1 MHLNIIEFSLNIS
14 VAIIMLGM
22 GLSLTIADFIRI
34 KEQPRSVAIGLFNQL
49 VLLPLIGFG
58 LIVAFGLKGEYAV
71 GLMLIAA
78 CPGGATSNLISNLAK
93 GDIGLSVTLTAFSS
107 LITVITIP
115 FIVNMALLKF
125 MSSDVVVQLP
135 YQSIFLKILLITVVP
150 IVIGMII
157 RFNREAFAIRM
168 EKPVKIAS
176 VLLMTAIIIGAV
188 AVNRDQLATVLPQIG
203 PAVIGLNILTM
214 LLGFFSGKLLKLNLK
229 QQVSISIECGI
240 QNGSL
245 ALAIVGMALTQYKE
259 LALVPA
265 TYGVLMFGIGGLFA
279 GYYANLVTKSEAMSH
294 V

>member
-22 GLSLTIADFIRI
+22 GLSLTLADFRRI
-34 KEQPRSVAIGLFNQL
+34 KEEPKSVALGLFNQL
-49 VLLPLIGFG
+49 IMLPLIGLG
-58 LIVAFGLKGEYAV
+58 LIMLLGLEGQYAV

-107 LITVITIP
+107 IITVITIP
-115 FIVNMALLKF
+115 FIVNFALLKF
-125 MSSDVVVQLP
+125 MSSDTVVQIP
-135 YQSIFLKILLITVVP
+135 YAQIFLKILLITVVP
-150 IVIGMII
+150 VAVGMLV
-157 RFNREAFAIRM
+157 RAKKEAFAIRM
-168 EKPVKIAS
+168 ENPVKIAS
-176 VLLMTAIIIGAV
+176 VILMTGIIVGAV
-188 AVNRDQLATVLPQIG
+188 IVNRDQLATALPIIG
-203 PAVIGLNILTM
+203 PAVIGLNIITM
-214 LLGFFSGKLLKLNLK
+214 LLGFFSGKLLKLKLK
-229 QQVSISIECGI
+229 QQISISIECGI

-279 GYYANLVTKSEAMSH
+279 GYFARMVTKKEQANA
-294 V
+294 